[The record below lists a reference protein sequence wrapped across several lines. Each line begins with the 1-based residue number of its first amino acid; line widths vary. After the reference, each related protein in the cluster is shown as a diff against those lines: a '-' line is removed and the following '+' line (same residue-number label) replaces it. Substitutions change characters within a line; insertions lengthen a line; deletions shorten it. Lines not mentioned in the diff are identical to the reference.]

1 MKLESLSASRIKTFE
16 QCELKYHAVYELHL
30 PEEEVHPLTLMG
42 SAIHRM
48 LERAT
53 LAAKDKGAIIGEGP
67 SDPFTYKAEAC
78 RKFSVPVEHW
88 DTMDDLVR
96 NALTWGYFRA
106 IAHCSNCELRC
117 QFHLPDETPVN
128 GIIDRLDLFSDWA
141 DIIDIKTQKN
151 AFEPQ
156 ELRDNW
162 QARIYNIAVRVDHPE
177 VTGKVS
183 VSFWVLRHQVQRVW
197 LTEQD
202 AENDIL
208 RLTEKAASI
217 RACVSPKASP
227 SGLCPWCPNHENCSL
242 SKSGIKARMANKMKA
257 MVTG

>member
-1 MKLESLSASRIKTFE
+1 VKLESLSASRIKTFE
-16 QCELKYHAVYELHL
+16 QCELKYHAIYELHL

-42 SAIHRM
+42 SAVHRM

-53 LAAKDKGAIIGEGP
+53 LAVKSEGP

-78 RKFSVPVEHW
+78 REFSVPVEHW
-88 DTMDDLVR
+88 DTIDELVG
-96 NALTWGYFRA
+96 NALTWGYFRTV
-106 IAHCSNCELRC
+106 SNCVGCELKCR
-117 QFHLPDETPVN
+117 FYLPDGTPVN
-128 GIIDRLDLFSDWA
+128 GIIDRLNLFKDWA
-141 DIIDIKTQKN
+141 DIIDIKTQKD

-156 ELRDNW
+156 ELYDNW

-197 LTEQD
+197 LTGED

-208 RLTEKAASI
+208 RLFEKAASI
-217 RACVSPKASP
+217 RACISPKASP
-227 SGLCPWCPNHENCSL
+227 SGLCPWCPNCEHCSL
-242 SKSGIKARMANKMKA
+242 SKSGIKSRMANKKA
-257 MVTG
+257 MVIYGR